1 MQKIINGISPVE
13 IKRIGGA
20 GNKCNNLA
28 IGNVDCY
35 LHPSPGLKFWDLCAP
50 ESLMK
55 GMGGFGTDFKGE
67 RIKYVA
73 GADPNLKGLILA
85 KNPTWHK
92 TITERLGPEITNIY
106 NSVFNK
112 PKAAPK
118 VQAPET
124 TSAKAAP
131 ETAVVAEVKGE
142 APKEETK

>member
-1 MQKIINGISPVE
+1 MQKIIDGISPVE

-55 GMGGFGTDFKGE
+55 GMGGYGTDFKGE

-92 TITERLGPEITNIY
+92 TITERLGDEITNIY

-112 PKAAPK
+112 APK
-118 VQAPET
+118 VI
-124 TSAKAAP
+124 
-131 ETAVVAEVKGE
+131 
-142 APKEETK
+142 